1 MTGPEKEALEV
12 LMPFLGEE
20 LAKDIIAHRKG
31 MKAPLTARGAR
42 SLIKEYQ
49 KTGDTVAAAEMHLN
63 RGWRGFDASWFK
75 KPAQFSDPHNPT
87 PRGDMAAFTRNLME
101 PRHGS
106 NAAMDDAGNRSTQYA
121 LDYPPSSGR
130 H

>member
-12 LMPFLGEE
+12 LTPFLGDE
-20 LAKDIIAHRKG
+20 LSKDIISHRRG

-49 KTGDTVAAAEMHLN
+49 KTGRTIAAAEMHLN

-75 KPAQFSDPHNPT
+75 QPAKFADPHNPT

-101 PRHGS
+101 NYHGDT
-106 NAAMDDAGNRSTQYA
+106 AMDDAGNRSAQHT
-121 LDYPPSSGR
+121 LDYAPAPRR